1 VALSESHRRNAARFD
16 RWNALKRRDRHGR
29 MKRRAF
35 GATPLGAEVLGELIG
50 PLADFLAGKP
60 FPPPDELN
68 RRFGQL
74 PGDPFQA
81 IALAI
86 LAPLVE
92 NILRGWKN
100 IDDPLSEAGAAE
112 AMGKYLC
119 DWLDLE
125 ERRCSPS
132 KVDRWLFKQV
142 RRGRKPAW
150 QLFKSEW
157 SPSEC
162 VAAGSWMLDCAG
174 ACRFCFTTDERGFPA
189 FTPEWQD
196 RIADLR
202 GELLRRNPVMM
213 PHLTPPPDWSGWW
226 AHYEDQLRHPFV
238 RDWRKETRQNIEAAF
253 AVESFPHAAAVSAL
267 QRVPLRLDQSLVP
280 LVEEFAVELMGHQGE
295 KRANDVLTVAA
306 DLQEI
311 RWIGDRVF
319 YLTYNCDKRGRVF
332 PIPRLHY
339 QREDHIR
346 GLLRFDNGLPLGNR
360 GRDLEWLEIHC
371 ANCEGST
378 DKESWLERLKWTK
391 THRGLIERVA
401 ADPQNNFDDWRN
413 ADKPFAFVA
422 ACRELSAAWQNPTQF
437 VTYLPTSFDGSCNG
451 LQHLALLARDEEAG
465 KLVNLVGS
473 DAPQDVYGV
482 VADEVMLALKTDN
495 RDQALAWREILEP
508 LEPDAKRLRKLFK
521 SPVMTYAYS
530 VTDDGM
536 ADKIIEGYE
545 EVFKGA
551 KWLPRRGAA
560 LFLAKLVREACDRVL
575 PGPARVMRYIQS
587 LAEHCTERDR
597 ILEWRT
603 VTGFPVGNRYHYPN
617 IELVDLTVDG
627 VRARREVADGV
638 TSKIKA
644 QKVRDS
650 SSPNF
655 VHSLDAAHLARVV
668 LAANEN
674 DIKDILTVH
683 DSFACLAP
691 HARRFHQII
700 RREMLMLYCWYDPLD
715 NLRLCNTDGPS
726 SPVGRGTLDPFG
738 LQDEENYSFH

>member
-1 VALSESHRRNAARFD
+1 
-16 RWNALKRRDRHGR
+16 

-35 GATPLGAEVLGELIG
+35 GGTPLGSDVLGELIG
-50 PLADFLAGKP
+50 SLADFLAGKLDDKP

-74 PGDPFQA
+74 SGDPFPA

-86 LAPLVE
+86 LAPLVDH
-92 NILRGWKN
+92 ITRGWKN
-100 IDDPLSEAGAAE
+100 TDDPLSEARVAE
-112 AMGKYLC
+112 GMGRYLC

-125 ERRCSPS
+125 ERRRSPS

-142 RRGRKPAW
+142 KLGRKPRW

-157 SPSEC
+157 SPREC
-162 VAAGSWMLDCAG
+162 VAAGSWMLNCAG
-174 ACRFCFTTDERGFPA
+174 ALTCFTFDDRGFPA

-202 GELLRRNPVMM
+202 NELLWANPVMT

-226 AHYEDQLRHPFV
+226 AHYDDGLRQPFV
-238 RDWRKETRQNIEAAF
+238 RDWRIETRQNMEGAF
-253 AVESFPHAAAVSAL
+253 AAGSFPHAAAVSAL
-267 QRVPLRLDQSLVP
+267 QGVPLCLDQSLVP
-280 LVEEFAVELMGHQGE
+280 LVEEFAIELMGHQGE
-295 KRANDVLTVAA
+295 KRANDERTLAA
-306 DLQEI
+306 DLQDMG
-311 RWIGDRVF
+311 WIGKQVF

-332 PIPRLHY
+332 AIPHLHY
-339 QREDHIR
+339 QREDHVR
-346 GLLRFDNGLPLGNR
+346 GLIRFANGLPLG
-360 GRDLEWLEIHC
+360 RDGLEWLEIHC

-378 DKESWLERLKWTK
+378 DKDAWSERLRWT
-391 THRGLIERVA
+391 RINRRRRIERIA
-401 ADPQNNFDDWRN
+401 ADPKNTFHLWRD

-437 VTYLPTSFDGSCNG
+437 KTYLPIGFDGSANG
-451 LQHLALLARDEEAG
+451 LQHLALLARDEEAAR
-465 KLVNLVGS
+465 LVNLTGS

-482 VADEVMLALKTDN
+482 VADQVMLALKADN

-508 LEPDAKRLRKLFK
+508 LDARQLRKLFK

-545 EVFKGA
+545 GVFKGVN
-551 KWLPRRGAA
+551 WLPARGAA
-560 LFLAKLVREACDRVL
+560 LFLAKLVREACDQVL
-575 PGPARVMRYIQS
+575 PGPARVMKNIQS
-587 LAEHCTERDR
+587 LAEYCTERDR

-603 VTGFPVGNRYHYPN
+603 VTEFPVGNRYHWPD
-617 IELVDLTVDG
+617 IKKVDLTVDG
-627 VRARREVADGV
+627 VRVRPKVADGV

-644 QKVRDS
+644 QKARDA

-668 LAANEN
+668 LTANEE
-674 DIKDILTVH
+674 DIKDVLTVH

-691 HARRFHQII
+691 KVRHFHQII
-700 RREMLMLYCWYDPLD
+700 RREMLMLYCWYDPLG
-715 NLRLCNTDGPS
+715 NLCLRNTDGPS
-726 SPVGRGTLDPFG
+726 SPVGRGTLDPFR